1 MNSNTNIA
9 LVLIAFLAAIAPA
22 QAQNP
27 NLANQYFINGEYA
40 KAATI
45 YQQLLE
51 QDDRNEYFF
60 NRYIDCLVNLE
71 DYDTGDKAIKKR
83 IKKEPRNY
91 ALYVTY
97 GSLLE
102 KAGRLPEAEEQYDLA
117 IKNMPPDFN
126 SISRLANLF
135 TGKSRYDYAT
145 KTYETGAQVLKDPN
159 RFAFNLGELYRRKGE
174 TGKMIEQYL
183 NSIADD
189 PTKTGTVQTLLARY
203 LSPAD
208 FEELQAQLYE
218 RIQKTENPDFI
229 ELLAWSFVQTKDYK
243 SALRQYKALDRRFSE
258 NGRRIFQLAETAADA
273 KDYDTAVE
281 AYNYIVGLQNINNPY
296 FFAAMQ
302 GSLDCRRRKITEGFS
317 YTQAEL
323 LTLEKDYEAFLAQF
337 PSNRSTAPIV
347 LQLAQLEALYLNN
360 VGKAVTLLESQLKVP
375 GLTAEDVAR
384 TKIDLAD
391 YYLIQGEIWES
402 TLLYSQVD
410 KDFKEETLGQEAR
423 FKNARLSYF
432 NGDFEWAQ
440 SQCNILKAA
449 TSRLIAN
456 DALDLS
462 VFIMDN
468 LNLDTTADA
477 ISLYSGAELMVYQ
490 NRFDEA
496 LQKLDTLRRDFPEH
510 ALQDD
515 ILYLQAQI
523 ATKRQDY
530 ALAARLYGEV
540 VEKYVDGI
548 RADNALFAMAGLY
561 ETHLNDKEKAKTLY
575 EKVFIEYSGSVFAV
589 EARKRYRI
597 LRGDTVQ

>member
-1 MNSNTNIA
+1 MNISTNIA
-9 LVLIAFLAAIAPA
+9 LVLIACLAATAPV

-60 NRYIDCLVNLE
+60 NRYIDCLISLE

-102 KAGRLPEAEEQYDLA
+102 KAGRMPEAEEQYDLA

-126 SISRLANLF
+126 SVSRLANLF

-145 KTYETGAQVLKDPN
+145 KTYETGAQLLKDPN

-189 PTKTGTVQTLLARY
+189 PTKTGTVQTLLSRY

-243 SALRQYKALDRRFSE
+243 SALRQYKALDRQFNE

-296 FFAAMQ
+296 FFAAIK

-323 LTLEKDYEAFLAQF
+323 LTLEKDYEAFLNRF
-337 PSNRSTAPIV
+337 PGNRSTAPIV

-360 VGKAVTLLESQLKVP
+360 VGKAVSLLESQLKVP
-375 GLTAEDVAR
+375 GLTADDIAR

-410 KDFKEETLGQEAR
+410 KDFKEETPGQEAR

-477 ISLYSGAELMVYQ
+477 ISLYAGAELLVYQ
-490 NRFDEA
+490 NQFEEA

-530 ALAARLYGEV
+530 ALAAALYGEV
-540 VEKYVDGI
+540 VEKYADGI

-561 ETHLNDKEKAKTLY
+561 ETHLNDKEKAKALF
-575 EKVFIEYSGSVFAV
+575 EKVFIDYSGSVFAV